1 MDSVYNILMNLPLL
15 NGVSRQRLM
24 DIAGK
29 IKFHFLKYLQGET
42 IVRAGEE
49 CDHIKFILSGSVR
62 ATITNPDNRFKVSQ
76 TLSNPLAISPEFL
89 YGAQTQYPCDVV
101 ALEPTGI
108 MQISKSDYLKLLAM
122 DKVFLINYLNVV
134 SSISQRATKGMIPL
148 TSGNLDERIA
158 YWIVALTQRGGTD
171 IELECKQRDLYSLFG
186 VQRSSFIATLDS
198 MKERNIIDYGNG
210 FIKVLSR
217 PALTEMLNAHL
228 VSEE

>member
-1 MDSVYNILMNLPLL
+1 MNLPLL

-29 IKFHFLKYLQGET
+29 IKFHFLKYLEGET

-49 CDHIKFILSGSVR
+49 CDHLKFILSGAVR

-76 TLSNPLAISPEFL
+76 TLRNPVAISPEFL
-89 YGAQTQYPCDVV
+89 YGAQTRYPHDVV

-122 DKVFLINYLNVV
+122 DKVFLINYLNLV
-134 SSISQRATKGMIPL
+134 SSISQRATTGLIPL
-148 TSGNLDERIA
+148 TSGNLEERIA

-171 IELECKQRDLYSLFG
+171 IELECKKRDLYSLFG

-198 MKERNIIDYGNG
+198 MKQRDIIDYGNG
-210 FIKVLSR
+210 WIKVVSR
-217 PALTEMLNAHL
+217 PALIEILNNHI